1 MKKFRDSKD
10 IPKPPPMAQSAQETK
25 KREQERKQ
33 RQGEFLQIFENNMC
47 SVSKSCRASKV
58 PRRTYYNWLEDPSFA
73 QEIEDK
79 IQDMKDFG
87 EDQLKVL
94 MRGIPKL
101 DNEKKLIGWNV
112 KPDTAAVIF
121 FNKTQNKDR
130 GYIEKSELTIDKVPD
145 IIVESE
151 ADKKALEKIKKRGE
165 GSKTEVD

>member
-1 MKKFRDSKD
+1 
-10 IPKPPPMAQSAQETK
+10 MAQSAQEIK
-25 KREQERKQ
+25 KREQERKI
-33 RQGEFLQIFENNMC
+33 RQAEFLQIFENNMC

-58 PRRTYYNWLEDPSFA
+58 PRRTYYNWLEDPAFA
-73 QEIEDK
+73 EQIEDK

-101 DNEKKLIGWNV
+101 DEASKLIGWNV

-130 GYIEKSELTIDKVPD
+130 GYVEKSELTIDKVPD

-151 ADKKALEKIKKRGE
+151 KDRLALEKIKKRGT
-165 GSKTEVD
+165 KTEAD